1 MGRRHHHALQVDA
14 ISQELAD
21 LEDARAAVAA
31 IVAERTPPG
40 PHSANVRKLTPSRSR
55 LMVWCVWLG
64 FSKAD
69 IACAKFRSPIRVAAD
84 VSHAIR
90 QLVPSAPS
98 ALGLAVAVLESCNIE
113 LDAASI
119 AALCMFAQQ
128 CRFPRRVS

>member
-1 MGRRHHHALQVDA
+1 MSRSLRNSVQVEA
-14 ISQELAD
+14 VSQELAD

-31 IVAERTPPG
+31 IVAMRTPP
-40 PHSANVRKLTPSRSR
+40 HWADARRLTPSRER

-69 IACAKFRSPIRVAAD
+69 TACARFRSPIRVAAD
-84 VSHAIR
+84 VAHAIR
-90 QLVPSAPS
+90 QLVPSPPS
-98 ALGLAVAVLESCNIE
+98 ALGLAVAVLESCGLE

-128 CRFPRRVS
+128 CRYPRPAS